1 MAQKYILKF
10 FIISTLLLH
19 CTTGN
24 ATKLGVLEPQPQIH
38 QSGQFQALHST
49 EDEHAISLED
59 KHAISLE
66 DKNRNSIPDQVKDIL
81 TQTEARDLGT
91 LDLKPQLQVHQSGQF
106 RALYSTEGEHAI
118 SLEDKNKNSIPDQ
131 AEDVLTQTVAA
142 YYLFVETL
150 GFPDPFQS
158 KYFHRAKF
166 LDIVICSQETAVAE
180 GGLDGMMGLAFDQPQ
195 SLHVPGDPDDT
206 VSISFRVASSIN
218 AAADQTPARE
228 FFHLI
233 QYGVTFFRNKWF
245 TEGTARWA
253 EYGLRKEDPDGSILH
268 LTAWPLSNEQATILF
283 TKDEQAADFF
293 WTPLAAK
300 MNNKGVIPFTPALY
314 KIMPLVYAD
323 DKPVFKSMRFPGWM
337 FIRDVLIELG
347 RMDDIA
353 FQELGYQE
361 WTEENQLSP
370 KNNKYIMEAVN
381 TVVTRYEAA
390 FHL

>member
-1 MAQKYILKF
+1 MSQKRITQL
-10 FIISTLLLH
+10 IMISALLLH
-19 CTTGN
+19 CVTGS
-24 ATKLGVLEPQPQIH
+24 ATEARNPGSQPQIH
-38 QSGQFQALHST
+38 QSGKFRVIYYT
-49 EDEHAISLED
+49 EGEHAVSP
-59 KHAISLE
+59 E
-66 DKNRNSIPDQVKDIL
+66 DKNRN
-81 TQTEARDLGT
+81 
-91 LDLKPQLQVHQSGQF
+91 
-106 RALYSTEGEHAI
+106 
-118 SLEDKNKNSIPDQ
+118 NIPDQ
-131 AEDVLTQTVAA
+131 AEDVLTQTLAA

-158 KYFHRAKF
+158 TSFHRANF
-166 LDIVICSQETAVAE
+166 LDIMIRSQEAAVAE
-180 GGLDGMMGLAFDQPQ
+180 GGLGGKKGLTFDQPR
-195 SLHVPGDPDDT
+195 SFHVPGDPDDT
-206 VSISFRVASSIN
+206 LSIGFRVSTAVDAAS
-218 AAADQTPARE
+218 DQTPARE

-233 QYGVTFFRNKWF
+233 QYGLTSFKNAWF
-245 TEGTARWA
+245 TVGTAHWA
-253 EYGLRKEDPDGSILH
+253 EYGLRKENPDGSVPH
-268 LTAWPLSNEQATILF
+268 FTAWPLSNEQTVALF
-283 TKDEQAADFF
+283 AMDGQAADFF